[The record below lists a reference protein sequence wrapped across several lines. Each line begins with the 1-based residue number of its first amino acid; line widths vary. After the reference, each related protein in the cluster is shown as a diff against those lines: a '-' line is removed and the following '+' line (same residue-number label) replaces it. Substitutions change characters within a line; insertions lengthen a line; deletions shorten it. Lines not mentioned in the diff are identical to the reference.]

1 MAKIKGDNKNTIAIP
16 EEVIMSKI
24 YFIRGQKVMIDRDLA
39 EFYGVQTKILKQAVK
54 RNIERFPEDFMFEMT
69 KEEFEDWRS
78 QFVTSKSDMM
88 GLRYAPFCFTNI
100 GVPQLSTVLKSK
112 KAIMINLQIMRVF
125 NKMMVMLAAQKEILQ
140 KLEQLQRN
148 DIEQDKKIML
158 IFEYLK
164 QFEEAKQQQS
174 EQENRK
180 RIGFKKD

>member
-1 MAKIKGDNKNTIAIP
+1 MADLVPMESITGKILLL
-16 EEVIMSKI
+16 
-24 YFIRGQKVMIDRDLA
+24 RGMKVMLDRDLA
-39 EFYGVQTKILKQAVK
+39 QLYGVPTKALKQAVR
-54 RNIERFPEDFMFEMT
+54 RNIERFPDDFMFELSQ
-69 KEEFEDWRS
+69 EELLNWRS

>member
-1 MAKIKGDNKNTIAIP
+1 MTKENQLIVPD
-16 EEVIMSKI
+16 EVIMSKI
-24 YFIRGQKVMIDRDLA
+24 YFIRGQNVMIDRDLA
-39 EFYGVQTKILKQAVK
+39 EFYGVETKVLKQAVK

-69 KEEFEDWRS
+69 KEEFENWRS
-78 QFVTSKSDMM
+78 QFVTSKSDLM

-125 NKMMVMLAAQKEILQ
+125 NKMMLMLATHKDILQ
-140 KLEQLQRN
+140 KLEQLQKK

-164 QFEEAKQQQS
+164 QFEEAKQRQL
-174 EQENRK
+174 EQANRK
-180 RIGFKKD
+180 RIGFKKPDEE

>member
-1 MAKIKGDNKNTIAIP
+1 MSGIGNEIMVT

-39 EFYGVQTKILKQAVK
+39 KFYGVETKVLKQAVK

-69 KEEFEDWRS
+69 KEELESWRS
-78 QFVTSKSDMM
+78 QFVTSKSDMK
-88 GLRYAPFCFTNI
+88 GLRYTPFCFTNI
-100 GVPQLSTVLKSK
+100 GVPQLSTILKSK
-112 KAIMINLQIMRVF
+112 KAIMVNLQIMRVF
-125 NKMMVMLAAQKEILQ
+125 NKMMIMLSTHQEMLN

-164 QFEEAKQQQS
+164 QFEETKQQQL
-174 EQENRK
+174 EQANRK

>member
-1 MAKIKGDNKNTIAIP
+1 MSKTESKIIIP

-24 YFIRGQKVMIDRDLA
+24 YLIRGQKVIIDRDLA
-39 EFYGVQTKILKQAVK
+39 EFYGVETKVLKQAVK

-69 KEEFEDWRS
+69 KEEFENWRS
-78 QFVTSKSDMM
+78 QFVTSKSDIM

-125 NKMMVMLAAQKEILQ
+125 NKMMVMLATHKEILH
-140 KLEQLQRN
+140 KLEQLQWN

-164 QFEEAKQQQS
+164 QFEETKKQQL
-174 EQENRK
+174 EQTNRK
-180 RIGFKKD
+180 RIGYKKPGEE

>member
-1 MAKIKGDNKNTIAIP
+1 MSETENKIMIP

-39 EFYGVQTKILKQAVK
+39 EFYGVETKVLKQSIK

-69 KEEFEDWRS
+69 KEEFENWRS
-78 QFVTSKSDMM
+78 QFVTSKSDMK

-125 NKMMVMLAAQKEILQ
+125 NKMMVMLSTHKEILQ
-140 KLEQLQRN
+140 KLEQLQKN
-148 DIEQDKKIML
+148 DIEHDEKIML
-158 IFEYLK
+158 IFEYIK
-164 QFEEAKQQQS
+164 QFEAVKQ
-174 EQENRK
+174 EELEYKNRK
-180 RIGFKKD
+180 PIGFKKPTEK

>member
-1 MAKIKGDNKNTIAIP
+1 
-16 EEVIMSKI
+16 
-24 YFIRGQKVMIDRDLA
+24 
-39 EFYGVQTKILKQAVK
+39 FYGVQTKVLKQAVK

-69 KEEFEDWRS
+69 KEELEDWRS

-125 NKMMVMLAAQKEILQ
+125 NKMMIMLATHKEMIQ

-174 EQENRK
+174 MHDNRK
-180 RIGFKKD
+180 RIGFKRD